1 MGTVHASPWLE
12 AANAAEGEAA
22 VEKTLATNGKI
33 RQVGSRSFEEDA
45 SYIQLH

>member
-12 AANAAEGEAA
+12 ATAVRVEAA

-33 RQVGSRSFEEDA
+33 RKVSFKD
-45 SYIQLH
+45 LGNKMPVT